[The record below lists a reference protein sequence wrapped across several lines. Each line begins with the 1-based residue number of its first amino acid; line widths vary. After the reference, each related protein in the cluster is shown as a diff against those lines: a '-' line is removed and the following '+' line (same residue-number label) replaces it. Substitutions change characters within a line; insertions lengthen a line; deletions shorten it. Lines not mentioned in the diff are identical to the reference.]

1 MLLVQCDLNSG
12 RSVVLNEDL
21 PDLTASICELI
32 LMMTDYLKDCTSRD
46 IKKPQDGLDAISWVL
61 QTFITTDGQ

>member
-12 RSVVLNEDL
+12 RNVVLNEDL
-21 PDLTASICELI
+21 PGSYSIN
-32 LMMTDYLKDCTSRD
+32 MRVDSHDDYLKDCTSRD